1 MPIRQFNEKL
11 TNSNNIISYFY
22 QKAILSMKKY
32 IAKRGVTMFGVL
44 LITLLITIMLVGS
57 NMDTILKQGI
67 VFQVRSEIIENPAIA
82 ESFSSVKEF
91 EGFIQD
97 RTDERIKNLGLDEPW
112 YSPQRIG
119 LAMYKI
125 ILLDFG
131 HATFL
136 TSDSGSSDVKNIIF
150 EKLPRTILLFTTAT
164 ILISIIGIFVG
175 ALSAS
180 KIGSTIDRIT
190 SCFAIISSSFPVWWI
205 GMLMIFLF
213 AFTYQ
218 IFPARA
224 TPDIPA
230 SSPEYLGA
238 LLYHMT
244 LPLITIV
251 MIGFGSWAYLVRN
264 FMVGIMQEDFIMAKK
279 TMGINQSRITYT
291 HALKN
296 AAPPIITILALSLSG
311 SLGGAIITEAVFDW
325 PGMGR
330 LYFEAITVMDLP
342 VIIGATYILTVF
354 FLVSVFIADLLYGYF
369 DPRIRS
375 STDE

>member
-1 MPIRQFNEKL
+1 MGL
-11 TNSNNIISYFY
+11 
-22 QKAILSMKKY
+22 
-32 IAKRGVTMFGVL
+32 KRYVATRMVTMFGVL
-44 LITLLITIMLVGS
+44 MITLLITIALVGS

-67 VFQVRSEIIENPAIA
+67 VFQVRIEITEDPAIA
-82 ESFSSVKEF
+82 QSFSSVKEF
-91 EGFIQD
+91 EAFVQSQIDQRIQ
-97 RTDERIKNLGLDEPW
+97 ILGLDEPW

-119 LAMYKI
+119 LTMYKI
-125 ILLDFG
+125 LLLDFG
-131 HATFL
+131 NATFII
-136 TSDSGSSDVKNIIF
+136 SDSGSSDVRDIIL

-164 ILISIIGIFVG
+164 IIISIIGIFLG
-175 ALSAS
+175 ALSSS
-180 KIGSTIDRIT
+180 KVGSIVDRVT
-190 SCFAIISSSFPVWWI
+190 SSFAIISSSFPVWWI

-230 SSPEYLGA
+230 SDPGYIGA

-279 TMGINQSRITYT
+279 TIGINQKKIIYT

-296 AAPPIITILALSLSG
+296 AAPPIVTILALSLSG

-342 VIIGATYILTVF
+342 IIIGSTYILTVF
-354 FLVSVFIADLLYGYF
+354 FLVSIFIADLLYGYF
-369 DPRIRS
+369 DPRVR
-375 STDE
+375 TGQ

>member
-1 MPIRQFNEKL
+1 M
-11 TNSNNIISYFY
+11 
-22 QKAILSMKKY
+22 A
-32 IAKRGVTMFGVL
+32 TMFGVL
-44 LITLLITIMLVGS
+44 MITLLITVLLVGS

-67 VFQVRSEIIENPAIA
+67 VFQVRTEVTENPSIV
-82 ESFSSVKEF
+82 ESFSSVDEF
-91 EGFIQD
+91 EAFIQKKIEQ
-97 RTDERIKNLGLDEPW
+97 RNEILGLDEPW
-112 YSPQRIG
+112 FSPQRVG
-119 LAMYKI
+119 FTMYKI
-125 ILLDFG
+125 LLLDFG

-136 TSDSGSSDVKNIIF
+136 TSDEGSSNVKDIIF

-164 ILISIIGIFVG
+164 IIISIIGIFLG

-180 KIGSTIDRIT
+180 KIGSVIDRIT
-190 SCFAIISSSFPVWWI
+190 SSFAIISSSFPVWWI

-213 AFTYQ
+213 SFTWQ

-224 TPDIPA
+224 TPDIP
-230 SSPEYLGA
+230 SSDPAYIGS
-238 LLYHMT
+238 LLYHMA

-251 MIGFGSWAYLVRN
+251 MIGFGAWAYLVRN

-279 TMGINQSRITYT
+279 IIGIKQKKITYT

-296 AAPPIITILALSLSG
+296 AAPPIVTILALSLSG

-354 FLVSVFIADLLYGYF
+354 FLISIFIADLLYGYF
-369 DPRIRS
+369 DPRVR
-375 STDE
+375 TGT